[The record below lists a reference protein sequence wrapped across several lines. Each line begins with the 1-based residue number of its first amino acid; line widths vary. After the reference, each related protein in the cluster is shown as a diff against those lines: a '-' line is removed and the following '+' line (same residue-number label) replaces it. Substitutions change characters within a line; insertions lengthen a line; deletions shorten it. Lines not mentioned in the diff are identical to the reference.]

1 MTPMTTTA
9 SSRYAA
15 GRAGDRMLAPQDMTG
30 LDRWTRAGFRLLARI
45 AVGRLTVILPDGRTA
60 RFDSHAPGPEATVQL
75 NDPRAVR
82 RFLLGGDLAFAEAY
96 MDGAVDSPD
105 PAALTELFVRNKR
118 ALDHASISGRLR
130 VLLRRIV
137 HQLNANTR
145 RGSRRN
151 IAYHYDLGNAF
162 YERWLDPSMT
172 YSAARFESDGQDLE
186 SAQTAKYRLLA
197 ESLRIAPG
205 DRVLEIGCG
214 WGGFAVFAAR
224 DYGARVH
231 GVTLSREQHAYAV
244 ERAHRAGVADRVTFE
259 IRDYRD
265 VGGTFDRI
273 ASIEMFEAVGERYWN
288 RYFGL
293 LRDRLVDGG
302 RAALQVI
309 TIAEEGFEEYRS
321 SPDFIQRY
329 IFPGG
334 MLPTR
339 RHLHELATA
348 HGLSVDREEAF
359 GLDYAR
365 TLAEWRAR
373 FLARWPEIGP
383 LGFDERFRRMWE
395 YYLAY
400 CEGGFRGG
408 HIDVHQIAYTRS

>member
-1 MTPMTTTA
+1 MGGRGSPPPITTGRMP
-9 SSRYAA
+9 SERAA
-15 GRAGDRMLAPQDMTG
+15 HRRDQRLGRG
-30 LDRWTRAGFRLLARI
+30 LGGHVGIGELRHHVEIGRLHRGGLPVTMRKRPEQGARLGRLAR
-45 AVGRLTVILPDGRTA
+45 
-60 RFDSHAPGPEATVQL
+60 EA
-75 NDPRAVR
+75 
-82 RFLLGGDLAFAEAY
+82 F
-96 MDGAVDSPD
+96 
-105 PAALTELFVRNKR
+105 
-118 ALDHASISGRLR
+118 
-130 VLLRRIV
+130 
-137 HQLNANTR
+137 
-145 RGSRRN
+145 
-151 IAYHYDLGNAF
+151 
-162 YERWLDPSMT
+162 
-172 YSAARFESDGQDLE
+172 
-186 SAQTAKYRLLA
+186 
-197 ESLRIAPG
+197 
-205 DRVLEIGCG
+205 EIGTPSIVVVA
-214 WGGFAVFAAR
+214 GGEPFLGR
-224 DYGARVH
+224 QI
-231 GVTLSREQHAYAV
+231 LS
-244 ERAHRAGVADRVTFE
+244 
-259 IRDYRD
+259 
-265 VGGTFDRI
+265 
-273 ASIEMFEAVGERYWN
+273 
-288 RYFGL
+288 L

>member
-1 MTPMTTTA
+1 M
-9 SSRYAA
+9 
-15 GRAGDRMLAPQDMTG
+15 
-30 LDRWTRAGFRLLARI
+30 
-45 AVGRLTVILPDGRTA
+45 
-60 RFDSHAPGPEATVQL
+60 
-75 NDPRAVR
+75 
-82 RFLLGGDLAFAEAY
+82 
-96 MDGAVDSPD
+96 
-105 PAALTELFVRNKR
+105 
-118 ALDHASISGRLR
+118 
-130 VLLRRIV
+130 
-137 HQLNANTR
+137 
-145 RGSRRN
+145 
-151 IAYHYDLGNAF
+151 
-162 YERWLDPSMT
+162 
-172 YSAARFESDGQDLE
+172 
-186 SAQTAKYRLLA
+186 
-197 ESLRIAPG
+197 
-205 DRVLEIGCG
+205 
-214 WGGFAVFAAR
+214 
-224 DYGARVH
+224 
-231 GVTLSREQHAYAV
+231 
-244 ERAHRAGVADRVTFE
+244 TFE

-321 SPDFIQRY
+321 SPDFIKRY